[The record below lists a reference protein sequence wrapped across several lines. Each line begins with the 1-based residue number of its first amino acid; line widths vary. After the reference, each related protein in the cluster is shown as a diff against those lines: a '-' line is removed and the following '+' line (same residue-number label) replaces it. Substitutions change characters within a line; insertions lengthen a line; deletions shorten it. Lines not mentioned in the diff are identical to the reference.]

1 MNTSHDL
8 NCAQENRFQLNKVQN
23 LVHFHG
29 ELVDVFFAVTKVTTL
44 DEVVG
49 DLSPATS
56 WATKLDW
63 VQAVVGL
70 LEVIAYGVDLV
81 DEVLDAVKS
90 EVSQTLLNS
99 AVLGDLDSLAVIFDS
114 TSLVHQLLDGI
125 LGWVAPGDEW
135 VGNAEHLNTGLVE
148 SDKNAV
154 ADLSESQ
161 KLEDLLGLWR
171 DLVDTTDSN
180 DHSQLGLIGHVKV
193 AVGLGGLLLGDQS
206 GGLGGVLGSVLAG
219 LFDVLASGDDGLLLR
234 DNLGLSAGGGQL
246 GVASSL
252 LGECLGHPRLGRL
265 GKIFGG
271 SHFEHFL

>member
-1 MNTSHDL
+1 MNTTHDL

-29 ELVDVFFAVTKVTTL
+29 ELVDVFLAVTKVTTL

-70 LEVIAYGVDLV
+70 LEVIAYGVDLM

-99 AVLGDLDSLAVIFDS
+99 AVVGDLDSLAVIFDS
-114 TSLVHQLLDGI
+114 TSLVHQLLDSI

-171 DLVDTTDSN
+171 ELVDTTDSN

-193 AVGLGGLLLGDQS
+193 T

-219 LFDVLASGDDGLLLR
+219 LFDVLASGDDGLLFR

-271 SHFEHFL
+271 SHFEHF